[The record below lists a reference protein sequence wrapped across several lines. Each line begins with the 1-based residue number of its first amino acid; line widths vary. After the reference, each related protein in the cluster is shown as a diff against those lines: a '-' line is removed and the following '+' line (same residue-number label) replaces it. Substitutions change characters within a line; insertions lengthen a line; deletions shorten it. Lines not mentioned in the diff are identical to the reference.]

1 MQNKKKPK
9 DILTHKQF
17 SINQRTNYQT
27 WCTNNWLSENGFSAN
42 SFFTTDTKLL
52 QAQQQAHTLLN
63 YHPDLLTTEQATT
76 LQQFQHLMTH
86 KNTRIKLKP
95 SAAYPIFNINTRI
108 NRQLFKQHR
117 QLVQASH

>member
-27 WCTNNWLSENGFSAN
+27 LCTNNWLAENGFSAN
-42 SFFTTDTKLL
+42 SFFKTDIKLL
-52 QAQQQAHTLLN
+52 QAQQQAHTLLE
-63 YHPDLLTTEQATT
+63 YHTDLLTSEQATT
-76 LQQFQHLMTH
+76 LQQFQHLMAH

-95 SAAYPIFNINTRI
+95 SAAYPIFNINTQI

-117 QLVQASH
+117 QLANMHH